1 MPPDNVR
8 EHKRKNR
15 YTFIVVSDA
24 KSGGT
29 RTFSM
34 PRWGFFSTLV
44 STIVM
49 IAAFVVAII
58 VYTPIGA
65 QLPIS
70 HTELSQMYGKRIVD
84 LQKQLRSLI
93 REVDN
98 LKAYNVHLRNVL
110 GERVENKFTA
120 SRDSSDTSTSAEEIA
135 MLLAT
140 ADSSIEMLPEDD
152 VEFNARNPVVGTGDQ
167 EPVGVMQVSHVPS
180 VPFIIP
186 LSGYESRSYSV
197 EDFHYG
203 IDYAGKPGAPVMA
216 AAEGIVVF
224 SDWTYDD
231 GYTLM
236 IAHTLG
242 FMTVY
247 KHNQALLKRGG
258 ESVKRGEPV
267 ALLGN
272 TGIKSYGPHLH
283 FEVWKDGII
292 QNPKHYLLST
302 N

>member
-1 MPPDNVR
+1 MPSENVR
-8 EHKRKNR
+8 EHKRENR
-15 YTFIVVSDA
+15 YTFVVVSDA

-34 PRWGFFSTLV
+34 PRWLFFTTLV
-44 STIVM
+44 SIVAI

-65 QLPIS
+65 RLPIS
-70 HTELSQMYGKRIVD
+70 NTELSQMYGKKIVE
-84 LQKQLRSLI
+84 LQKQLRSLV

-98 LKAYNVHLRNVL
+98 LSVYNVHLRNVL
-110 GERVENKFTA
+110 GERVENRLTA
-120 SRDSSDTSTSAEEIA
+120 SRDSADTSTSAEDA
-135 MLLAT
+135 ALLLAT

-152 VEFNARNPVVGTGDQ
+152 AEFNIKRPVVGTGYL
-167 EPVGVMQVSHVPS
+167 EPAGFTQVSTVPS
-180 VPFIIP
+180 VPLSSP
-186 LSGYESRSYSV
+186 VSGYESRNYSE

-203 IDYAGKPGAPVMA
+203 IDYAGKPGSPVLA

-224 SDWTYDD
+224 SDWTYDY
-231 GYTLM
+231 GYTL
-236 IAHTLG
+236 IVAHSLG

-272 TGIKSYGPHLH
+272 TGIQSYGPHLH

-292 QNPKHYLLST
+292 QNPKHYLIST
-302 N
+302 K

>member
-1 MPPDNVR
+1 MPPENVR

-34 PRWGFFSTLV
+34 PRWSFFSTLV
-44 STIVM
+44 SIVVI

-98 LKAYNVHLRNVL
+98 LKVYNFHLRNVL
-110 GERVENKFTA
+110 GERVENKFTTN
-120 SRDSSDTSTSAEEIA
+120 RDSSDTLTSAEETA
-135 MLLAT
+135 LLLAA

-152 VEFNARNPVVGTGDQ
+152 VEFNARNPVVGTGNQ
-167 EPVGVMQVSHVPS
+167 QPAGVMQVSHVPS
-180 VPFIIP
+180 VPLMMP
-186 LSGYESRSYSV
+186 LSGYESRSYSA

-216 AAEGIVVF
+216 AADGIVVF

-247 KHNQALLKRGG
+247 KHNQTLLKRGG
-258 ESVKRGEPV
+258 DSVKRGEPV

-292 QNPKHYLLST
+292 QNPKHYLLNT